1 MKNKI
6 EKIRFSKYLL
16 KLSEIST
23 LGVND
28 FTNTRMIQTQQMTI
42 RNDVAYLI
50 KKMHLQFW
58 NEEAETEIIHANSS
72 LLVLRLYNS
81 G

>member
-50 KKMHLQFW
+50 KKMHLQF
-58 NEEAETEIIHANSS
+58 
-72 LLVLRLYNS
+72 
-81 G
+81 